1 MTVSLLFLG
10 VLLLAVAGFLFV
22 CWHRMRSTGSFE
34 GELGNRYIKIRFAS
48 HRAPEDAP
56 PRRGPRSRLR

>member
-1 MTVSLLFLG
+1 MTSSVVVVLA
-10 VLLLAVAGFLFV
+10 LLLPVAGFLFV

-48 HRAPEDAP
+48 HRAAEETPPRQAP
-56 PRRGPRSRLR
+56 PSRPR